1 MFLGLPLLDKELA
14 KVQCGTI
21 LSILSEPFVLSKTK
35 SPRNFVP
42 LWPLASEVT
51 RTLGKATLDFGLL
64 KLNAGIIVYGRY
76 SIEIDRVASTKKFC
90 NL

>member
-1 MFLGLPLLDKELA
+1 MCVFLGLPLLDKELA

-35 SPRNFVP
+35 SPGNFVP

-51 RTLGKATLDFGLL
+51 RTLGNSERQLWILD
-64 KLNAGIIVYGRY
+64 
-76 SIEIDRVASTKKFC
+76 C
-90 NL
+90 